1 MYRTI
6 YNSVQIQLG
15 APCTARAIAEHVTAA
30 RRFPAPWKA
39 EKMPGGYVVRDA
51 NGQALAHVD
60 REEIMRVTW
69 WIVMALITCPS
80 LVVAQSNSLW
90 PYNRNN
96 SSENSSPNNWRNSP
110 NNWNNSSD
118 NWNNSPNNWR
128 NSPNNWNNLPYNMNS
143 RNGLYDGNGNRTGY
157 VVRRPDGGANFF
169 DNDGNR
175 RGYMPGR
182 DD

>member
-1 MYRTI
+1 
-6 YNSVQIQLG
+6 
-15 APCTARAIAEHVTAA
+15 
-30 RRFPAPWKA
+30 
-39 EKMPGGYVVRDA
+39 
-51 NGQALAHVD
+51 
-60 REEIMRVTW
+60 MRVTW

-96 SSENSSPNNWRNSP
+96 SSENNSPNNWRNSP
-110 NNWNNSSD
+110 NNWNNS
-118 NWNNSPNNWR
+118 
-128 NSPNNWNNLPYNMNS
+128 PYNLNS
-143 RNGLYDGNGNRTGY
+143 RNGLYDGGGNRTGY

-175 RGYMPGR
+175 RGYMPGH